1 MALPA
6 LTYERYTQ
14 LGGQLDL
21 EAFDASRQAAQAAV
35 REVVGFNEPEGPEQ
49 TEACERAVAAAV
61 DVDAYY
67 GASGGIGEAAAS
79 MSLGKFSISGLSDG
93 GASAYDL
100 DMRRAIR
107 RELSGSGLL
116 FQGIC

>member
-14 LGGQLDL
+14 LGGTLPEDG
-21 EAFDASRQAAQAAV
+21 FKASLRAAQAAV
-35 REVVGFNEPEGPEQ
+35 REAVGFNEPEGPEQ
-49 TEACERAVAAAV
+49 TEAYERAVAAAV

-67 GASGGIGEAAAS
+67 GASGGVGEAAAS
-79 MSLGKFSISGLSDG
+79 MTLGKFSISGLSDG
-93 GASAYDL
+93 GTSAYDL